1 MKIELRLEQWQD
13 GGIRPI
19 LFFLDSVTDDKRIE
33 CYTERD
39 GHNEAARAYMR
50 RCKKPSTPHEMAQ
63 CWEMLRRYTAHAIAT
78 I

>member
-1 MKIELRLEQWQD
+1 MKIELRLEQWPD
-13 GGIRPI
+13 NETLPI
-19 LFFLDSVTDDKRIE
+19 IFFPDEITHNKRIE

-39 GHNEAARAYMR
+39 GHGESERAYMR